1 MRSLYLFALS
11 CFLYAATSGQA
22 YKKLVWSD
30 EFNYSGLPD
39 STKWTYEQG
48 FVRNKEP
55 QYYTSRRLENCRV
68 ENGMLVI
75 EVRKEPYRNAFYKPG
90 SGQPSVAEYTSAS
103 LITLGRASWKY
114 GRIEVRAKVPGG
126 LGTWPAIWM
135 MGENR
140 AQVKWPDCGETDIME
155 YLGKEPSTVYGTVH
169 YADSTGKYAH
179 QGDKAV
185 GGSPAD
191 GFHIY
196 ALEWYPDRMEFYY
209 DSLRYFVFDISK
221 AQHGAENIFQKKFY
235 LLLNLALGHDGSWAG
250 PVDEKILP
258 CKYMIDYVRI
268 YQ

>member
-1 MRSLYLFALS
+1 
-11 CFLYAATSGQA
+11 
-22 YKKLVWSD
+22 LVWSD
-30 EFNYSGLPD
+30 EFDYTGLPD
-39 STKWTYEQG
+39 STKWTYEEG

-55 QYYTSRRLENCRV
+55 QYYTARRPENCRV
-68 ENGMLVI
+68 EGGMLVI
-75 EVRKEPYRNAFYKPG
+75 EVRKEQYRNAFYKPG
-90 SGQPSVAEYTSAS
+90 SEQPVSADYTSAS

-140 AQVKWPDCGETDIME
+140 PQVKWPACGETDIME

-185 GGSPAD
+185 GVNPAD

-209 DSLRYFVFDISK
+209 DSFKYFVFDTGK
-221 AQHGAENIFQKKFY
+221 AQRGAENIFQKKFY
-235 LLLNLALGHDGSWAG
+235 LLLNLALGHQGSWAG

-258 CKYMIDYVRI
+258 CKYLIDYVRI